1 MPGPADWCGH
11 VADMRHCSKMQN
23 VMMYPVQLVDVF
35 SDTFRPLVESAINV
49 STELD
54 EVVAGQAIK
63 GYVHH
68 STPLSLRAISR
79 EVLQAECRGGR
90 EHYWCQCLCYLSL
103 K

>member
-1 MPGPADWCGH
+1 
-11 VADMRHCSKMQN
+11 MQN

-63 GYVHH
+63 GYYVHH
-68 STPLSLRAISR
+68 STPLSLRAISG
-79 EVLQAECRGGR
+79 EVLQAECHVVGESITGATASATC
-90 EHYWCQCLCYLSL
+90 H
-103 K
+103 